1 MYRGALRS
9 MLSELVRRELLVVT
23 DTLTID
29 APRTRSLLEK
39 LESFG
44 TPDVLIVCESVET
57 NLMLSARNLWRVAVC
72 DVEGL
77 NPLALL
83 SREHVLMTAPAL
95 KKVEAW
101 LS

>member
-1 MYRGALRS
+1 M
-9 MLSELVRRELLVVT
+9 VT
-23 DTLTID
+23 DSLTVD
-29 APRTRSLLEK
+29 VPKTRSLIEILK
-39 LESFG
+39 SFDA
-44 TPDVLIVCESVET
+44 PDVLIVCDGVEA
-57 NLMLSARNLWRVAVC
+57 NLMLSARNLWSVAVC

-77 NPLALL
+77 NPIALL